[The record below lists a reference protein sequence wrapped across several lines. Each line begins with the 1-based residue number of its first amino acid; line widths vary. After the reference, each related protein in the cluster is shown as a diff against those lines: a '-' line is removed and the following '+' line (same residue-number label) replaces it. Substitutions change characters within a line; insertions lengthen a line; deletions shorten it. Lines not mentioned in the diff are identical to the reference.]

1 MFTIQKK
8 TACLLLLA
16 TLILA
21 ACGQGQEPAS
31 QPPASQAQPDAQ
43 SGRVLAE
50 AKCSN
55 CHGLD
60 GRGAEPQ
67 IPHLAGQKLEYL
79 QLALREYRSGER
91 PHAALQQ
98 LFSEL
103 SETELNNVAAFYAAL
118 PAMAPASS
126 TPAQAT
132 TADAMAA
139 GRSAAVP
146 CAACHGADGNA
157 AMPGMPSLAGQ
168 HRDYL
173 IAAMQAYK
181 DATRKHAVMN
191 AQMSAVDAIT
201 LQNLATFYAAQ
212 PVRAQERKAAGD
224 AVAGERLSAGCGGC
238 HGLRGH
244 TLDARTPALAGQDPQ
259 YLVASMKA
267 YRDGSRRHEEMHA
280 QLAAMNEAQLGHIAA
295 FYAAQKPSRGQAPT
309 TLTAREWAE
318 RCDHCHGPGADNPT
332 LVVPRIAGQQRV
344 YLAHVLR
351 DYRDGKRHQS
361 AMHAMGTPLTDTD
374 IEAIAEHYA
383 ALTPR

>member
-1 MFTIQKK
+1 MHKSVP
-8 TACLLLLA
+8 LLIV

-21 ACGQGQEPAS
+21 ACGREQAPPVRPESPA
-31 QPPASQAQPDAQ
+31 AQADAAA
-43 SGRVLAE
+43 GRVVAE

-60 GRGAEPQ
+60 GRGTEPL

-91 PHAALQQ
+91 THAALRQ

-103 SETELNNVAAFYAAL
+103 SETDLNNVAAFYAGL
-118 PAMAPASS
+118 PAIAPAGG
-126 TPAQAT
+126 TAAQAT

-139 GRSAAVP
+139 GRSAAAA

-157 AMPGMPSLAGQ
+157 VMPGMPSLAGQ

-173 IAAMQAYK
+173 VAALQSYK
-181 DATRKHAVMN
+181 DGTRKHAVMN
-191 AQMSAVDAIT
+191 VQMSAVDAVT
-201 LQNLATFYAAQ
+201 LQNLATYYAAQ
-212 PVRAQERKAAGD
+212 PVRTQDRKATGD
-224 AVAGERLSAGCGGC
+224 TVAGERLSAGCGGC
-238 HGLRGH
+238 HGLRGQ
-244 TLDARTPALAGQDPQ
+244 TLDAHTPALAGQDPQ
-259 YLVASMKA
+259 YLVTSMKA
-267 YRDGSRRHEEMHA
+267 YRDGSRRHEEMKA
-280 QLAAMNEAQLGHIAA
+280 LLIPMSETQLGHIGAY
-295 FYAAQKPSRGQAPT
+295 YAAQSLRQDQAPA

-318 RCDHCHGPGADNPT
+318 RCDRCHGTGTENPT
-332 LVVPRIAGQQRV
+332 MVVPRIEGQHSE

-361 AMHAMGTPLTDTD
+361 TMHAMGMPLTDAD

-383 ALTPR
+383 ALPPR